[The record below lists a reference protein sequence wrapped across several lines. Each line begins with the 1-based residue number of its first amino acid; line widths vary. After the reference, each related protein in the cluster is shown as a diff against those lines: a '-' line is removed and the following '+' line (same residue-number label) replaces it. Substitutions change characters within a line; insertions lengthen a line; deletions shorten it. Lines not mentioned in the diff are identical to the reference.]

1 MVVQC
6 PFYAIEEHRF
16 VIGYWEAVWLGR
28 ENMVTRSTRSWGG
41 NDMLGVIGQWSKVL
55 CWGMSRFLCGDQR
68 VFMAQGATFLFRTF
82 AGGTVL
88 AGVGSFSRSL
98 SFSTTLR
105 LRLRG
110 RD

>member
-1 MVVQC
+1 M
-6 PFYAIEEHRF
+6 
-16 VIGYWEAVWLGR
+16 
-28 ENMVTRSTRSWGG
+28 MTRSTRRSWGG
-41 NDMLGVIGQWSKVL
+41 DDMLGVIGEWSKVL

-68 VFMAQGATFLFRTF
+68 VFKERLFLFHTF

-98 SFSTTLR
+98 SFSAALR